1 MEEKKRLEVNKVNYK
16 RLYFDFISELSDLSV
31 YEKLMLTRH
40 INTYFNASFSF
51 KQLYKINHLIRKSL
65 KRMNYKTK
73 RKSVNAYDKRYILEI
88 LSYQKELGL
97 SDSTMSLE
105 FKLSRNTLASWKKRF
120 DNF

>member
-51 KQLYKINHLIRKSL
+51 KQLYKINHLIQKSL

>member
-16 RLYFDFISELSDLSV
+16 RLYFDFISEQDDLSV

-40 INTYFNASFSF
+40 INTYFNTSFSF
-51 KQLYKINHLIRKSL
+51 KQLYKINDLIRKSL
-65 KRMNYKTK
+65 KRMDYKAK
-73 RKSVNAYDKRYILEI
+73 IKSVNAYDKSYILEI
-88 LSYQKELGL
+88 LSYQKEFRL
-97 SDSTMSLE
+97 SDSAVSSE